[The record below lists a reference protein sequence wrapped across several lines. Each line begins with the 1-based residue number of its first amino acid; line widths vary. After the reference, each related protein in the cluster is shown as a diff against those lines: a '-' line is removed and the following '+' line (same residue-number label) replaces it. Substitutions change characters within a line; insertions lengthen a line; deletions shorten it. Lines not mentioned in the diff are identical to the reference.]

1 MKLQEIYVPVFEK
14 EEDAEAKARRLRSD
28 FGSRRTELE
37 CAGCNE
43 VFTRRVG
50 PNTSELNC
58 PTCGHNR
65 VRLAVTEKAKK
76 KVIEMREALEV
87 EDFKEAANH
96 SLQVLSDLVG
106 DNRPHV
112 IPTIQEALAGLA
124 AVEPGLGQTVRELSS
139 RIKEGRGRKE
149 LSQIA
154 EKMGFGHCFEDKE

>member
-14 EEDAEAKARRLRSD
+14 QEEEKLRQLRSD

-37 CAGCNE
+37 CTKCTE

-76 KVIEMREALEV
+76 KMIEMREALEV
-87 EDFKEAANH
+87 GDHREAIH
-96 SLQVLSDLVG
+96 YSLEVLSDLVG
-106 DNRPHV
+106 DKRPHV

-139 RIKEGRGRKE
+139 EIKEGNGREKLTE
-149 LSQIA
+149 IA
-154 EKMGFGHCFEDKE
+154 QKMGLGHYFEEEK